1 MQPFTSARL
10 TVQQHMSSHLLSLQA
25 IAFKHKYRAPKVL
38 EDLKKK
44 KLELLKQQTLA
55 LLPLSI
61 TFPSLSLH
69 VQNFQ

>member
-10 TVQQHMSSHLLSLQA
+10 TVQQCMSSYLLSLQA

-38 EDLKKK
+38 EDFLK